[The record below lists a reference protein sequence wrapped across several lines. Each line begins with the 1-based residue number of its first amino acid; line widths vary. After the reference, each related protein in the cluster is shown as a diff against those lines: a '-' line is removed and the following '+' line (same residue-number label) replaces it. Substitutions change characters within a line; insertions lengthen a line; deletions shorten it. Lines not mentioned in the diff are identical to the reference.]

1 MKKFLVIGNPIA
13 HSKSPI
19 IHEEFAKQLGIE
31 LTYSKQLLELD
42 SFEEEVLKLFE
53 NGIAGAN
60 VTLPFKERAFSLC
73 KHVTDRAKLSGA
85 VNTLYIK
92 DNTLCGD
99 NTDGEG
105 LVRDLVYNE
114 VTIEDRRILVI
125 GAGGA
130 TRGCIPA
137 LLNAKPKSI
146 MIANRTKDKAQRIV
160 DESNSEKLSALGL
173 DEVTDSFD
181 IVINATSSSVY
192 KELPVVSSIIFSE
205 AIAVYDM
212 YYSNEQTSFLAW
224 AEKINPDVT
233 LINGLGMLVEQ
244 AAEAFYVWNGVMPKT
259 QAVRNLLS
267 NV

>member
-42 SFEEEVLKLFE
+42 SFEEDVLKLFA
-53 NGIAGAN
+53 NGVAGAN
-60 VTLPFKERAFSLC
+60 VTLPFKERAFRLC
-73 KHVTDRAKLSGA
+73 KHVTSRAKLSGA
-85 VNTLYIK
+85 VNTLYVE
-92 DNTLCGD
+92 DNALNGD

-105 LVRDLVYNE
+105 LVRDLVYNKVPLE
-114 VTIEDRRILVI
+114 NRRILVI

-146 MIANRTKDKAQRIV
+146 VIANRTKDKAQRIV
-160 DESNSEKLSALGL
+160 DDSSSEKLSSLGL
-173 DEVTDSFD
+173 EEVTGSFD

-192 KELPVVSSIIFSE
+192 KELPDISSTIFYG

-224 AEKINPDVT
+224 AEKTNPEAI

-244 AAEAFYVWNGVMPKT
+244 AAEAFYVWNGVRPKT
-259 QAVRNLLS
+259 QAVRDLLS
-267 NV
+267 NK